1 MRKKGFANI
10 SMALCAALI
19 LSGCTMGKK
28 EEQPTTT
35 AETTVETKEET
46 TETVPE
52 ETYSPEEMELIKYNY
67 YVDLNNDIVEV
78 IDSIGYYFQVVDYA
92 EIGRAHV

>member
-1 MRKKGFANI
+1 MRKKGFAKI
-10 SMALCAALI
+10 SLALCAALT
-19 LSGCTMGKK
+19 LSGCGMVKK
-28 EEQPTTT
+28 EELPTTT

-46 TETVPE
+46 KETVSE

-78 IDSIGYYFQVVDYA
+78 I